1 MMQVAPQPVSGRA
14 LADRVEAV
22 FARIAAGRMAG
33 LPVCNPHLHVEVPM
47 LILWQGQWL
56 GVLITPWTMA
66 VLILPGDRKGF
77 VQLAGGHTQT
87 WRFPS
92 GEYAFIGNH
101 EPDLGDYQ
109 LCSLY
114 SPMFEFDTQH
124 DAREVALAALA
135 GLFLQDAGNI
145 LADRPTA
152 PRDDSVG
159 TATARRGFLR
169 RLLPGLRA

>member
-1 MMQVAPQPVSGRA
+1 MQAASGRA

-22 FARIAAGRMAG
+22 FARIASERMAG
-33 LPVCNPHLHVEVPM
+33 LPICNPRLHVEVPM
-47 LILWQGQWL
+47 LILWEGQWL

-66 VLILPGDRKGF
+66 VVMLPGEGEGSPR
-77 VQLAGGHTQT
+77 LSGGTQA

-92 GEYAFIGNH
+92 GEYVFIGNH
-101 EPDLGDYQ
+101 EPGLGDYQ

-135 GLFLQDAGNI
+135 GLFLGDAGGI
-145 LADRPTA
+145 LAERPVARGARNACDAGDT
-152 PRDDSVG
+152 G
-159 TATARRGFLR
+159 GRRGFLR
-169 RLLPGLRA
+169 RLLPGRRT